1 MHTLYPPSP
10 LWTRWLLIV
19 SAAVAVFGFALVAAP
34 ALSSQGFSLLVY
46 GDVERIS
53 SFGAESQ
60 KYISLVHAVLGCIM
74 FGWGILLIGVVHTL
88 FARGDVVGW
97 RMVTFSVGA
106 WFVPDTVYS
115 VSSGFWQN
123 GILNVC
129 FFTLFAIPLMATRTA
144 FHSSRPNKSLAR
156 TRER

>member
-1 MHTLYPPSP
+1 VHTLYPPSL

-19 SAAVAVFGFALVAAP
+19 SAAVAGFGFTLVAAP
-34 ALSSQGFSLLVY
+34 SLSSQGFSLLVY
-46 GDVERIS
+46 ADAGRIS
-53 SFGAESQ
+53 SFGAESE
-60 KYISLVHAVLGCIM
+60 KYISLAHAVLGSVM

-106 WFVPDTVYS
+106 WFVPDTTYS
-115 VSSGFWQN
+115 LLSGFWPN

-129 FFTLFAIPLMATRTA
+129 FLVLFAIPLMATRKK
-144 FHSSRPNKSLAR
+144 FHGTTPNKSVER
-156 TRER
+156 TLER